1 MLIRK
6 WSLDFHDWKHSIGKT
21 KNLDLFSIISMRIF
35 NKSAADRMSSEP
47 AQAGR

>member
-1 MLIRK
+1 VQR
-6 WSLDFHDWKHSIGKT
+6 FQR
-21 KNLDLFSIISMRIF
+21 LFISNINILMRIF